1 VAFVPLLRDGGLDGL
16 VTVDDLDESRGG
28 AELVLGLERLLLSGQ
43 GGDYGVKGD
52 AAPLPP
58 SP

>member
-1 VAFVPLLRDGGLDGL
+1 MLRDGGVDGL

-28 AELVLGLERLLLSGQ
+28 AALVLGLERRLLTGQ
-43 GGDYGVKGD
+43 GGDYGVKGG

-58 SP
+58 PP